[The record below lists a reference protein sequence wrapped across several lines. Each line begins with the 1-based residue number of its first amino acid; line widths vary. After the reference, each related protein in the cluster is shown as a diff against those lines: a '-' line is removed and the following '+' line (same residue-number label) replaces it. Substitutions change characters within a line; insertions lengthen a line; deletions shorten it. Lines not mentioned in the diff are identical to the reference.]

1 MQLITERL
9 FLIPLQPDGM
19 RALLARTTD
28 PELIQPYTDM
38 LDLSLAHPEQ
48 WVWYTAWG
56 LYQNDSGDW
65 VGDLCFKGLPEN
77 GQPEIGYAFC
87 RNMNIRATPPRLSA
101 PPAAGRSNS
110 PASPPSRPKLIPA
123 IPPRRRCCTG
133 WGSCRPGLWARKGR
147 GLFCA
152 KSLDFIAKSALSP
165 FTSPA
170 TCAIIYS
177 NIAVCVFNGLAAS
190 ANCISQICC
199 YP

>member
-77 GQPEIGYAFC
+77 GQPEIGYGLLPEYEHQGYATEAVRAACRWAFEQPGVTAVEVD
-87 RNMNIRATPPRLSA
+87 RANDAMSVVSDESIDQAKVIAAVEEAGYEAR
-101 PPAAGRSNS
+101 PAGA
-110 PASPPSRPKLIPA
+110 
-123 IPPRRRCCTG
+123 
-133 WGSCRPGLWARKGR
+133 
-147 GLFCA
+147 
-152 KSLDFIAKSALSP
+152 
-165 FTSPA
+165 
-170 TCAIIYS
+170 
-177 NIAVCVFNGLAAS
+177 
-190 ANCISQICC
+190 
-199 YP
+199 